1 MHLPAGAVGGG
12 AAPNSLVA
20 AGAVAV
26 LARGGVDA
34 VRAIARADK
43 RMAEH
48 GQNVFGFTAMRSH
61 DCSIRAVDVHR
72 LYDAHTDA
80 CNEYRPFHPFHST
93 PSLCLSFQVIHV
105 ASRLRALLLPPHPSA
120 ETPLRA

>member
-1 MHLPAGAVGGG
+1 MKLILQHMHLPAGAVGGG

-20 AGAVAV
+20 AGTVAM

-34 VRAIARADK
+34 ARAIVRADK

-61 DCSIRAVDVHR
+61 DRSIRAVDVHR

-80 CNEYRPFHPFHST
+80 
-93 PSLCLSFQVIHV
+93 
-105 ASRLRALLLPPHPSA
+105 
-120 ETPLRA
+120 